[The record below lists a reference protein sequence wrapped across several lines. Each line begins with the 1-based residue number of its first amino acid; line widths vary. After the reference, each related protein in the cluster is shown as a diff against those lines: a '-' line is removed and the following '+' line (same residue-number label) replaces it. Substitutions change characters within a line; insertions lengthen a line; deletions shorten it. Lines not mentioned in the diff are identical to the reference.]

1 MKTKTIFYCIEC
13 GNETPKWAGRCPAF
27 FRSVFVLFAGLRRM
41 EQHRGA
47 GG

>member
-1 MKTKTIFYCIEC
+1 MKTKTIFYCTEC
-13 GNETPKWAGRCPAF
+13 GNETPKWAGTLP
-27 FRSVFVLFAGLRRM
+27 GLRRM